1 MAEGGYGPIAETLFN
16 AIEVDAYF
24 LEYDTPRA
32 GDFSPLRLVP
42 PNKAVVLGVVSTK
55 TPALESTD
63 ELLRRLEDAGRYV
76 AIDRLGLSPQCGFA
90 SVGGAS
96 QVVTL
101 DDARRK
107 LELLQRVAA
116 QVFA

>member
-1 MAEGGYGPIAETLFN
+1 MAEGGYWPIAETLFN
-16 AIEVDAYF
+16 AIEVDAFF

-42 PNKAVVLGVVSTK
+42 PNKTVVLGLVSTK
-55 TPALESTD
+55 TPALESAD
-63 ELLRRLEDAGRYV
+63 ELLRRVEDAARYV
-76 AIDRLGLSPQCGFA
+76 AIDHLALSPQCGFA
-90 SVGGAS
+90 SVGGAE

-107 LELLQRVAA
+107 IELLQGVAGQA
-116 QVFA
+116 FA